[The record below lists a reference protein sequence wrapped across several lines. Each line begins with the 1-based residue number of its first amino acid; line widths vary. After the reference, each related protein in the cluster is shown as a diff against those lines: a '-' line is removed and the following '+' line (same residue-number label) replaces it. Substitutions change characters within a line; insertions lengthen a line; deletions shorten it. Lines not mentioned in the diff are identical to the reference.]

1 MVCNTIVGMPVDRF
15 SFTMDPALGAAVREA
30 ADRAGLSVSAWLSK
44 AAAERV
50 RNELLGAA
58 LQRWQEENGPFT
70 EEELDDAREEM
81 GFPRKHPRKGS

>member
-50 RNELLGAA
+50 RNELLGIA